1 MTLIYISNDGDDKN
15 DGLTIATPVRSWERV
30 MALCDGNNEMV
41 MMEGRSTI
49 ERLEGE
55 IYEAKLK

>member
-15 DGLTIATPVRSWERV
+15 DGLTVATPIRSWNRV
-30 MALCDGNNEMV
+30 IELCEDNNEMV

-49 ERLEGE
+49 VRLEAE
-55 IYEAKLK
+55 IYEAKPK